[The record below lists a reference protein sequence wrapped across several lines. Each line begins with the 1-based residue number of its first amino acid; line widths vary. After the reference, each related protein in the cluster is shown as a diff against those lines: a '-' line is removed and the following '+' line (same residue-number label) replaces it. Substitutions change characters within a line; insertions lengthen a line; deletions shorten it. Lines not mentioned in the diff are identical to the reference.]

1 MPSHLKFTI
10 PAAVVL
16 TGLAYP
22 LLSRVHVYQITSLV
36 LLAFFTTLPWDSYL
50 IRHNVWTYPGE
61 ALVGPR
67 LLGVPIEEL
76 FLVTI
81 QTYITSLLYILANK
95 PLLHAQNLC
104 RRSPGLLR
112 WAHAL
117 VEILF
122 AAGTVAGACLT
133 WSVGRGTYL
142 GVILVWA
149 CPCAGLAWSLGGRF
163 MLSLP
168 LTSTLV
174 PILTPTFFLW
184 AVDEA
189 ALGRGAWSI
198 TPGTKLG
205 VCLRGELEI
214 EEAVY
219 FLLTNILLVFGLSV
233 FDTAVAVI
241 DAFPDLFP
249 QYDGCPAPTLLA
261 KALLLSTADYDV
273 ERILGFQEAVRRLS
287 RKSRS
292 FYIANAAFSGRL
304 RIDLTLL
311 YVVPPPSYPD
321 LLVLLL
327 FLFYISKSGV

>member
-22 LLSRVHVYQITSLV
+22 LLSRGHVYQITSLV

-76 FLVTI
+76 FLV
-81 QTYITSLLYILANK
+81 A
-95 PLLHAQNLC
+95 
-104 RRSPGLLR
+104 
-112 WAHAL
+112 
-117 VEILF
+117 ILF

-133 WSVGRGTYL
+133 WSGGRGTYL
-142 GVILVWA
+142 GLILVWA

-168 LTSTLV
+168 VTSTLV

-219 FLLTNILLVFGLSV
+219 FLLTTILLVFGLSV
-233 FDTAVAVI
+233 FDNAVAVI

-292 FYIANAAFSGRL
+292 FYI
-304 RIDLTLL
+304 
-311 YVVPPPSYPD
+311 
-321 LLVLLL
+321 
-327 FLFYISKSGV
+327 